1 MCVRTLL
8 VIYRMKSNYIYT
20 ILVLAVCSAFF
31 LNGDMLYG
39 AFGIPYTAPGG
50 SRFIKFHLYAYLVS
64 GGFLLLMFRNG
75 MAHIPASLG
84 SIFPYW
90 VTSVLSILFTMAYS
104 LFFVGYTSI
113 AYFID
118 TLLIPIIAIPLII
131 ELDDQQKENLIK
143 IVAYLILLNSLVALG
158 EFVVKRWIYPAP
170 FGLGGYFR
178 SRAFL
183 GHALNNALIAAS
195 LSPLLMKKI
204 KLNFEVYLGIVF
216 CSLLAFGGRAALFI
230 FSFFALLIFSLE
242 LRQFL
247 KKKHGRSRGIVTVS
261 LLLFFPISAALFVI
275 LFQTNLPTRIVSLLF
290 LDDSAQA
297 RFDLFDMLRYFSVRD
312 WIFGLPSSSQIF
324 YLQQKIG
331 ILIIENYVVDWICHF
346 GLLGTIPLILSMTMV
361 FIYSIRHIKAFTIF
375 PIGIFL
381 SVSVFNNSLCTKT
394 PALFFL
400 TIILFCLSGN
410 KESKKRSGEYDDT
423 ANKVFNNG
431 VYPYI

>member
-1 MCVRTLL
+1 
-8 VIYRMKSNYIYT
+8 MKSNYIYKVL
-20 ILVLAVCSAFF
+20 ILAIFAAFF

-50 SRFIKFHLYAYLVS
+50 SRLVKFHLYAYLVS
-64 GGFLLLMFRNG
+64 GGFLFLVFKNG
-75 MAHIPASLG
+75 MDYIPASLG

-90 VTSVLSILFTMAYS
+90 ITSVLSILLTMVYS

-118 TLLIPIIAIPLII
+118 TLLIPIIAIPLIL

-143 IVAYLILLNSLVALG
+143 IIAYLILFNSLVALA
-158 EFVVKRWIYPAP
+158 EFVVKHWIYPAP

-183 GHALNNALIAAS
+183 GHSLDNALITAS
-195 LSPLLMKKI
+195 LSPLLMKKT

-216 CSLLAFGGRAALFI
+216 CSLLAFGGRSSLFI
-230 FSFFALLIFSLE
+230 FSSFALLLFFWE

-247 KKKHGRSRGIVTVS
+247 KKKHAKSHGIVTIS
-261 LLLFFPISAALFVI
+261 LLI
-275 LFQTNLPTRIVSLLF
+275 LFPLILVLVIIIFNTNLPTRIINKLYI
-290 LDDSAQA
+290 DNSARV
-297 RFDLFDMLRYFSVRD
+297 RFDLFDMLRYFSVND

-324 YLQQKIG
+324 YLKQKIG
-331 ILIIENYVVDWICHF
+331 VLIIENYVVDWICHF
-346 GLLGTIPLILSMTMV
+346 GLLGTIPLILSMTMT
-361 FIYSIRHIKAFTIF
+361 FIYSIRHIKASTIF

-400 TIILFCLSGN
+400 TIILFCLSVN
-410 KESKKRSGEYDDT
+410 KESKKQSGEYHDT